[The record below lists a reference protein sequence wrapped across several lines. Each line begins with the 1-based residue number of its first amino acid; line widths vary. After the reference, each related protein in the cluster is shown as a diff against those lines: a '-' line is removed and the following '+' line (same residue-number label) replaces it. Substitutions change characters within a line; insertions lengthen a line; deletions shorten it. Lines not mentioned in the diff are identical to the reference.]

1 MRQTTI
7 SACKGNPQEAMPVL
21 QNMSAP
27 PHMKISIRPVR
38 VQSPTDLP
46 VPSVEEA
53 DEVVDVNGSGLSWIT
68 RVDLDHILRS
78 YFPGLPDLDKRDGSF
93 RSYFP
98 HNMNELELQPRLCA
112 ALAISRHIVQGT
124 RKPTRTDIKRIQGMP
139 FEEATDEFRGLL
151 LGIPPVDL
159 GLPMV
164 GVLLS
169 VDHFARPPETNAL
182 RAFQVLF
189 RTHGGLF
196 LGDSQPMLSRMI
208 LTSPGRDLWAAVRKE
223 NT

>member
-7 SACKGNPQEAMPVL
+7 RACKGNPHEAMPVL

-38 VQSPTDLP
+38 VQSSTDLP
-46 VPSVEEA
+46 LPSVEKA

-68 RVDLDHILRS
+68 RVDLDHTLRS
-78 YFPGLPDLDKRDGSF
+78 YFPRLPDLTNCKPGGYISE
-93 RSYFP
+93 P
-98 HNMNELELQPRLCA
+98 GLQTRLCA

-124 RKPTRTDIKRIQGMP
+124 RKPTRTEIKKIQGMP
-139 FEEATDEFRGLL
+139 FEAATDEFRGLL
-151 LGIPPVDL
+151 SGISPVDL

-164 GVLLS
+164 GVLLPA
-169 VDHFARPPETNAL
+169 DRFARPPETNAL

-189 RTHGGLF
+189 RAHGGLF
-196 LGDSQPMLSRMI
+196 LGDAQPMLNRMI
-208 LTSPGRDLWAAVRKE
+208 HTSPGLDLWAAVRKE